1 MRTATT
7 TLLLLAAFS
16 APLAAQ
22 GLPDDTVAP
31 RLRQRIEENFRAAAR
46 DELGLTDD
54 QADKV
59 FAVGVRYASRRRD
72 LEAAHR
78 GLNELLAGELRPGVA
93 ANNGTITRA
102 LDSIAALQVTQARLF
117 GDEQRDLAAIL
128 TPVQRGQLYRMRSRL
143 ADRITTLREERM
155 QRRPGMLRRP

>member
-1 MRTATT
+1 MRATTT

-16 APLAAQ
+16 GPLAAQ
-22 GLPDDTVAP
+22 GIPDDTVAP
-31 RLRQRIEENFRAAAR
+31 RLRQRIEANFRVAAR
-46 DELGLTDD
+46 EELGLTDD

-78 GLNELLAGELRPGVA
+78 GQNELLAGELRPGVA
-93 ANNGTITRA
+93 ANTTAITRA
-102 LDSIAALQVTQARLF
+102 LDSIAALQVMQARLF

-128 TPVQRGQLYRMRSRL
+128 TPVQRGQLYRMRARL
-143 ADRITTLREERM
+143 ADRIMQLREERV
-155 QRRPGMLRRP
+155 QRRPGVLRRP

>member
-1 MRTATT
+1 MRTT
-7 TLLLLAAFS
+7 TLLLCLAVVA

-31 RLRQRIEENFRAAAR
+31 QLRARIEANFRAAAR
-46 DELGLTDD
+46 TELGLTDD

-59 FAVGVRYASRRRD
+59 FTIGVRYASRRRD

-78 GLNELLAGELRPGVA
+78 GMNELLAGELRPGVA
-93 ANNGTITRA
+93 ANNGAIVRA
-102 LDSIAALQVTQARLF
+102 LDSIGALQVTQAKLF

-128 TPVQRGQLYRMRSRL
+128 TPVQRGQLYRMRARL
-143 ADRITTLREERM
+143 ADRIMTLREERG
-155 QRRPGMLRRP
+155 QRRQGALRP